1 MKFGLLKDIDW
12 KYVGALLANQ
22 GDVEQVDFLKS
33 FIKECNSWGTKYQV
47 EQQLAAVNLELSS
60 DERETLGMLSYN
72 EK

>member
-47 EQQLAAVNLELSS
+47 EQQLAAVNLKLSP
-60 DERETLGMLSYN
+60 DEREILAMLSYN